1 MPSDVTIGR
10 FSSTFELFEA
20 IFGLLRFCMDKA
32 IGVFGEG
39 RIMMPKSKLN
49 FVFRGRSSINH

>member
-10 FSSTFELFEA
+10 FSAIFEFFEA
-20 IFGLLRFCMDKA
+20 MFGLLRFCMDKA

-39 RIMMPKSKLN
+39 
-49 FVFRGRSSINH
+49 